1 MARIWKEANDGRRY
15 GDTPREPVPRPARN
29 LVKQEFVCVKVCSFT
44 FRFVTKDE
52 IVEYIS
58 LFEKKTHPSSR
69 VPTSALPDCNFRH
82 WHSQRWYERFPPFP
96 ARGTEAGKGIEGSQG
111 GPHDGRGR
119 QTVTTSLP

>member
-82 WHSQRWYERFPPFP
+82 WHSQRWYERFPLFLQEEPKREKVLK
-96 ARGTEAGKGIEGSQG
+96 ALREALTMVEAGK
-111 GPHDGRGR
+111 
-119 QTVTTSLP
+119 L

>member
-69 VPTSALPDCNFRH
+69 VPASALPDCNFRH
-82 WHSQRWYERFPPFP
+82 WHSQRWYERLPLFLQEEPKREKVLK
-96 ARGTEAGKGIEGSQG
+96 ALREALTMVEAGK
-111 GPHDGRGR
+111 
-119 QTVTTSLP
+119 L